1 MNHNT
6 AAVRG
11 FLNIPDGTW
20 TRLALEVE
28 RCARQFTLNEDE
40 KDELFAALRHKIF
53 EAAYRVRLNPKR
65 ACLKTY
71 LETVIHNALKDW
83 KDAKA
88 KEKPTKD
95 DRERIRRI
103 LYAPTR
109 YGIVSQMLKQIDF
122 NLAKLELTDHERD
135 ILDRALASTPIK
147 EIGKG
152 MGIGKNR
159 ILREWAGIKGK
170 LATYYG
176 KRLIQAGPEL
186 GRSSIS

>member
-1 MNHNT
+1 MNLNT
-6 AAVRG
+6 TAVRG

-170 LATYYG
+170 LAAYYG

>member
-1 MNHNT
+1 MNNT

-53 EAAYRVRLNPKR
+53 EAAYCVRLNPKR

-152 MGIGKNR
+152 MGIGKNK
-159 ILREWAGIKGK
+159 ILREWAEIKRK
-170 LATYYG
+170 FAEYYG
-176 KRLIQAGPEL
+176 KSLKGTKSGAVQYKSE
-186 GRSSIS
+186 

>member
-1 MNHNT
+1 MNLNT
-6 AAVRG
+6 TAVRG

-152 MGIGKNR
+152 MDIGKNR

-170 LATYYG
+170 LAKYYG

>member
-1 MNHNT
+1 MNNT
-6 AAVRG
+6 TAVRG

-53 EAAYRVRLNPKR
+53 EAAYCVRLNPKR

-109 YGIVSQMLKQIDF
+109 YGIVSQMLKRIDF
-122 NLAKLELTDHERD
+122 NLAKLGLTEHELD
-135 ILDRALASTPIK
+135 ILNRVVYEYQAVKD
-147 EIGKG
+147 IGRE
-152 MGIGKNR
+152 MGIGKNK

-170 LATYYG
+170 LAAYYG